1 MSVVTVL
8 LLALGIGIGIA
19 VAVKSK
25 KLSITTLLVCG
36 SFGLLLG
43 TTAVGSSIR
52 RFIIVTTES
61 IFR

>member
-8 LLALGIGIGIA
+8 LLALGSGIA
-19 VAVKSK
+19 LAVKSK
-25 KLSITTLLVCG
+25 KLSVTTLLVCG

-52 RFIIVTTES
+52 GWIITITES

>member
-8 LLALGIGIGIA
+8 LLALGIGIA

-25 KLSITTLLVCG
+25 KLSITALLVCG

-52 RFIIVTTES
+52 GWIITITES
-61 IFR
+61 ILR